1 MGRGVGFEIPAD
13 VVAAWVRSHG
23 EPAVREWVVD
33 ARSRAVLCAD
43 AWRLTIEGF
52 LPGGSLSCVLAC
64 RRADGSPA
72 VLKLLAPWAAEAIAS
87 EALVLSAWKGCGLVG
102 LLERTADGRAL
113 LLARVGSGRSFV
125 PSGDDG
131 DDCERV
137 ARTLRALVL
146 APVVAGLPV
155 LSVAVH
161 ARFERARVAARA
173 RGAWV
178 SADALDAAER
188 RAVEL
193 AQSAA
198 RRAAVHGDAQNKN
211 LLVDGV
217 GGALVA
223 IDPEPSV
230 GDPHFD
236 PSLWAL
242 THRPGAGVRERCAV
256 LADLLDLDVARLWLW
271 CQALAVAEVA
281 LDVPERA
288 LAHRELLAGGSR
300 GIG

>member
-1 MGRGVGFEIPAD
+1 MGRRAGWEIPAD
-13 VVAAWVRSHG
+13 VVNAWVRSHG
-23 EPAVREWVVD
+23 EPAVQEWVVD
-33 ARSRAVLCAD
+33 ARSRAAGCAE

-64 RRADGSPA
+64 RRADGSRA
-72 VLKLLAPWAAEAIAS
+72 VLKLLAPWAVEAIAS
-87 EALVLSAWKGCGLVG
+87 EALALSAWKGCGVVG

-113 LLARVGSGRSFV
+113 LMARVGSGRSFM

-137 ARTLRALVL
+137 ARTLRALAL
-146 APVVAGLPV
+146 APAVAGLPA
-155 LSVAVH
+155 LSGAVH
-161 ARFERARVAARA
+161 ARFERARAAARD
-173 RGAWV
+173 RRAWV
-178 SADALDAAER
+178 GADALDAAGR

-198 RRAAVHGDAQNKN
+198 HQGAVHGDAQNKN

-236 PSLWAL
+236 PALWAL
-242 THRPGAGVRERCAV
+242 THRPGVGVRERCAV
-256 LADLLDLDVARLWLW
+256 LAGLLDLDDARLWSW

-281 LDVPERA
+281 LDLPERA
-288 LAHRELLAGGSR
+288 LAHRGLLARGS
-300 GIG
+300 GAIG